1 MPFHVHDVALDICS
15 KGTSKR
21 RYGQV
26 RLVEVPETVMKSW
39 LSAIQKKAR
48 MNPFLANF
56 QAMSHTGPLYA
67 TLNCTHFVGAQRLIL
82 EGGRRYKDQ
91 PDGLR
96 FQLREDDSEG
106 RLIQSQGVLASVYT
120 AKLWDDSAALLAIM
134 REDNL
139 DAEIAKGETELDAF
153 GHASRVVSELTVGYE
168 QQGKVIKAEEVMAK
182 LEEMGYGTMPAKDW
196 QHLVNFRLFLSKA
209 HADMLLDC
217 LSLQRSSPHSAED
230 LL

>member
-1 MPFHVHDVALDICS
+1 MPFHAQDVAVDICM

-21 RYGQV
+21 RYGCV
-26 RLVEVPETVMKSW
+26 RLVEVPESSTKSW
-39 LSAIQKKAR
+39 LSAIQKKIK
-48 MNPFLANF
+48 MDPFLATF

-67 TLNCTHFVGAQRLIL
+67 TLNCTHFVGAPQFIL

-106 RLIQSQGVLASVYT
+106 RLIQSQGVLASVHI

-139 DAEIAKGETELDAF
+139 DDDIAKRETELDAF
-153 GHASRVVSELTVGYE
+153 GHASRVVSDLAVGYE
-168 QQGKVIKAEEVMAK
+168 QT
-182 LEEMGYGTMPAKDW
+182 GTRHHGRGGDGNA
-196 QHLVNFRLFLSKA
+196 
-209 HADMLLDC
+209 
-217 LSLQRSSPHSAED
+217 
-230 LL
+230 